1 MEEIWRSP
9 KSSRFVSERVRKT
22 PPSEIRKFF
31 DLLSSTEGVISLGI
45 GEPDFV
51 TPWHITEAGVYAVE
65 KGYTMYTSNY
75 GLAELREELAHY
87 LWNQHRAGYDPKSE
101 ILITVGVSE
110 AFDLAIRA
118 TINPGDEVIIPE
130 PSFVSYPPCVILAGG
145 IPVFVPTRVEK
156 EFKLEAKEVEK
167 RITERTKAIVL
178 SYPNNPTGAVMNRA
192 ELLEIAELAQRHN
205 LIVLSDEIYSRLV
218 YGVEHICFP
227 TLPGMKE
234 RTILLGGFSKTYAMT
249 GWRIGFAAAPAE
261 LIEAMVT
268 IHQYTIMCAPI
279 MSQKAAV
286 EALRNGERAV
296 NEMLEEYDR
305 RRRIIVKGL
314 NEIGLTCFEPKGAFY
329 AFPSVKDLG
338 FSSGEFAERLL
349 LEEKVAVIP
358 GPAFGPSGEGHV
370 RCCYAVSIPEIEEAL
385 ERMERFV
392 RKYR

>member
-329 AFPSVKDLG
+329 AFPSVKALG